1 MNTNY
6 TFKMRDGGSLNGEWL
21 EIFIASNHSRTFSG
35 VRAKLKI
42 MIEEYVP
49 WTDTSG
55 ILVFVHNIEDYI
67 FSESVRYMAEPNGE
81 FIIDIFNVRSYEMIG
96 KKLATRFLDNPKTW
110 KQFFFEKKKI
120 FLLQLDLT
128 NVYISAIYMFRDPQ
142 I

>member
-1 MNTNY
+1 
-6 TFKMRDGGSLNGEWL
+6 
-21 EIFIASNHSRTFSG
+21 
-35 VRAKLKI
+35 

-96 KKLATRFLDNPKTW
+96 NKLAARFLDNPKTW
-110 KQFFFEKKKI
+110 KQFFFFEKKI

>member
-1 MNTNY
+1 
-6 TFKMRDGGSLNGEWL
+6 
-21 EIFIASNHSRTFSG
+21 
-35 VRAKLKI
+35 